1 MIFKFWKD
9 IMGFAFAP
17 LYISGGVAKTVA
29 GVALP
34 AIGFAVAGPIGA
46 AVGGGLAGASSGQ
59 GIKGVLMGAASGY
72 LGGKLASGGF
82 GGFGSSLSNTGSSLA
97 NMFGGP
103 TAYNAASN
111 FTGANFVRSLGG
123 IGGAG
128 SFAGS
133 SALQGIAGAT
143 TRGLS
148 PSTTQFFQSTA
159 ASPSGIGN
167 LASRISP
174 LSGVATSVGG
184 DAERIYQQYLQ
195 SQQPTTG
202 VLTESLNAPNVGTGL
217 SFNREGL
224 GDFLLSAGGQYQD
237 ELAANQL
244 SALQDAS
251 GQYRDEFA
259 GHYSKVAK
267 ENLAKLDAGELPE
280 PYLAALQR
288 TADTVTRKLIS
299 QGHNPAE
306 SGYGREQLERTLVD
320 QEAQFFAN
328 ERSYNTALAGG
339 ASTMNAQMLA
349 LEGQLSQAST
359 ANVGTARTQTLKS
372 LLNLGGLS
380 TTPAAP
386 SLNIKLT

>member
-17 LYISGGVAKTVA
+17 LYISGGFVKSAA
-29 GVALP
+29 SIALP
-34 AIGFAVAGPIGA
+34 AIGFSVAGPWGA
-46 AVGGGLAGASSGQ
+46 AAGGALGGMASGG
-59 GIKGVLMGAASGY
+59 GIKGALTGAALGFA
-72 LGGKLASGGF
+72 GGKLASGGF
-82 GGFGSSLSNTGSSLA
+82 GSFGSSLSNTGSSIA
-97 NMFGGP
+97 NFFGGP
-103 TAYNAASN
+103 AAYNQASN
-111 FTGANFVRSLGG
+111 FAGGNLIRSLGG
-123 IGGAG
+123 TVGAG

-133 SALQGIAGAT
+133 TALQGVTGAGL
-143 TRGLS
+143 RGIS

-167 LASRISP
+167 LASRTSP
-174 LSGVATSVGG
+174 LSGAVTSVGG
-184 DAERIYQQYLQ
+184 DAERIWQLQQKLK
-195 SQQPTTG
+195 QPTTAALKPN
-202 VLTESLNAPNVGTGL
+202 VTAPNLKTGL

-224 GDFLLSAGGQYQD
+224 GNFLLSAGGQYQD
-237 ELAANQL
+237 ELAASQL
-244 SALQDAS
+244 EALQSAA

-259 GHYSKVAK
+259 GHYSQAAK
-267 ENLAKLDAGELPE
+267 DQLAALDRGELPE
-280 PYLAALQR
+280 QYLAALQR
-288 TADTVTRKLIS
+288 TADTVSRQLIA

-328 ERSYNTALAGG
+328 ERSYATALAGG

-372 LLNLGGLS
+372 LLNLGGIG
-380 TTPAAP
+380 TTPDAP